1 MSEQSKYVEFRIL
14 RSKTGSVWWEW
25 GRFPDEQSARSELDL
40 CRAADKKSKFRL
52 VKRAVVEEVVG

>member
-1 MSEQSKYVEFRIL
+1 MSEIKYVEFRIL

-52 VKRAVVEEVVG
+52 VKRNVVEEVIG